1 MVSIENATLKST
13 ILKLISLRQ
22 EGSYW
27 DFKKEWHSNKA
38 DLLHDIICMSNNL
51 SNKDA
56 YIIIGV
62 DESDNFSI
70 NDVSSDVNRRKT
82 QDLVSFLRDKKFAG
96 GIRPTVYVES
106 LLIKQKK
113 IDVIII
119 ENNRNTPYYLTESFQ
134 GVFANNIYA
143 RIMDTNTPKNTS
155 ADIDVVE
162 KLWKKRFGIDATT
175 LERALLYLKSPSDWV
190 ENEDEKSFYKNAP
203 EFTIEH
209 ISVEDV
215 RDGYEFYLFNQC
227 DNRPHWYDIKIYYHQ
242 TLLYTLG
249 GVALDGG
256 RCFSSTPQWTGLSL
270 YPKSYRWD
278 ISYKYFIKGS
288 VEYVVHQFYFTGS
301 RSDEILARD
310 RFLECVLV
318 FESESEQ
325 NEFNSYVRENY
336 SKYSPEDYENKL
348 PIFSEIPEYNMETF
362 KKEYLDSQILQQMLL
377 DFRATQVSKTL

>member
-113 IDVIII
+113 NV
-119 ENNRNTPYYLTESFQ
+119 L
-134 GVFANNIYA
+134 G
-143 RIMDTNTPKNTS
+143 KN
-155 ADIDVVE
+155 
-162 KLWKKRFGIDATT
+162 
-175 LERALLYLKSPSDWV
+175 
-190 ENEDEKSFYKNAP
+190 
-203 EFTIEH
+203 
-209 ISVEDV
+209 
-215 RDGYEFYLFNQC
+215 
-227 DNRPHWYDIKIYYHQ
+227 
-242 TLLYTLG
+242 
-249 GVALDGG
+249 
-256 RCFSSTPQWTGLSL
+256 
-270 YPKSYRWD
+270 
-278 ISYKYFIKGS
+278 
-288 VEYVVHQFYFTGS
+288 
-301 RSDEILARD
+301 
-310 RFLECVLV
+310 
-318 FESESEQ
+318 
-325 NEFNSYVRENY
+325 
-336 SKYSPEDYENKL
+336 
-348 PIFSEIPEYNMETF
+348 
-362 KKEYLDSQILQQMLL
+362 
-377 DFRATQVSKTL
+377 